1 MQSFFSKCE
10 HEALFTDI
18 VSIAK
23 FLETVARGAIVAKLK
38 KVVFLETAAR
48 GAPVAKLKKI
58 VFLET
63 AAREALV
70 AKLSISV
77 S

>member
-1 MQSFFSKCE
+1 M
-10 HEALFTDI
+10 FTDI

-48 GAPVAKLKKI
+48 GAPVAKLKNLC
-58 VFLET
+58 FLK
-63 AAREALV
+63 RPLG
-70 AKLSISV
+70 KL
-77 S
+77 